1 MIAHTLWTATATLAS
16 WQAANN
22 PSRWHRIEG
31 IPTMSDS
38 FRGDLMERIERLE
51 RANKRWR
58 LVSFSALVALV
69 AVPVATGYAFSH
81 REQQNAGQPQPAP
94 PANFT
99 LDRSQAPVTYTNFV
113 HGTITPEELILDLGL
128 NTEMA
133 SNPNPTVRIS
143 NRVVMNFYTAKR
155 LSVFLQWAVQKYEA
169 TYGLIET
176 DSEKRE
182 LPGAKPARGG
192 GK

>member
-1 MIAHTLWTATATLAS
+1 
-16 WQAANN
+16 
-22 PSRWHRIEG
+22 
-31 IPTMSDS
+31 
-38 FRGDLMERIERLE
+38 MERIERSE

-58 LVSFSALVALV
+58 QVSFSALIALV
-69 AVPVATGYAFSH
+69 VVLVAAGYAFSQ
-81 REQQNAGQPQPAP
+81 REQQKVGLPERAA

-99 LDRSQAPVTYTNFV
+99 LYRSQAPVTYTNFV
-113 HGTITPEELILDLGL
+113 HGTLTPEELILDLGL

-155 LSVFLQWAVQKYEA
+155 LSGFLQWAVQKYEA
-169 TYGLIET
+169 TYGPIET
-176 DSEKRE
+176 DAEKRE